1 MLETCAKCGNHG
13 WDKIIKDGHITC
25 PKCNHTWKFK
35 SLPLFVLSGCS
46 GVGKTT
52 TAIHIMQKSD
62 SVVVLD
68 ADVFVGVQN
77 ATTAED
83 YKRRVDTI
91 EHISKDIMQS
101 GKAVMWTMAG
111 NLDMLKGSY
120 HANFFDGIRCL
131 VLTVDEDALRYRMT
145 HGRGITDNGWIDGS
159 VGYNQ
164 YLLSHNTIGDLEYEK
179 LDITDKTPEE
189 AADAVIEWLTK
200 YL

>member
-77 ATTAED
+77 ATTADD

-91 EHISKDIMQS
+91 EH
-101 GKAVMWTMAG
+101 TM
-111 NLDMLKGSY
+111 
-120 HANFFDGIRCL
+120 
-131 VLTVDEDALRYRMT
+131 
-145 HGRGITDNGWIDGS
+145 
-159 VGYNQ
+159 
-164 YLLSHNTIGDLEYEK
+164 
-179 LDITDKTPEE
+179 
-189 AADAVIEWLTK
+189 
-200 YL
+200 